1 MTVTRFMC
9 ILLGLIFAL
18 SGYLKLQDPQ
28 GFALMVAN
36 HQILPQHLVR
46 AAAQWLAWL
55 ELVCGLC
62 LVFGVCVRG
71 ASLTLTAL
79 LIIFLTILGYN
90 VQRGLDVACGC
101 FSTDPNGP
109 PVSALTL
116 SRDLLILVLA
126 MSVFISSGI
135 DKRRPYL
142 H

>member
-1 MTVTRFMC
+1 MTPTKFMC
-9 ILLGLIFAL
+9 ILLGLIFVI
-18 SGYLKLQDPQ
+18 SGYIKLHDPQ
-28 GFALMVAN
+28 GFALILLN

-62 LVFGVCVRG
+62 LVFGVCIRG

-79 LIIFLTILGYN
+79 MILFLTALGYN

-109 PVSALTL
+109 PISLLIL

-126 MSVFISSGI
+126 ISVFIASGV
-135 DKRRPYL
+135 DKRKYL